1 MKKILIIED
10 EPDVAR
16 SIKAFLEAAGY
27 ETAFTF
33 DPMEGVKKLKSY
45 DLLLLD
51 LIMPKVS
58 GRMVLK
64 EIKSKGII
72 IPVIVLSAISLPA
85 TVGAELMSQYPGL
98 RFLPKTQMY
107 RDLIPMIREL
117 LGE

>member
-27 ETAFTF
+27 EVAFTF
-33 DPMEGVKKLKSY
+33 DPMDGVKKLKSY
-45 DLLLLD
+45 DMLLLD

-64 EIKSKGII
+64 ELKSKGIAV
-72 IPVIVLSAISLPA
+72 PVIVLSAVSLPA
-85 TVGAELMSQYPGL
+85 TVGAELMSQYHGL
-98 RFLPKTQMY
+98 KFLPKTQMY
-107 RDLIPMIREL
+107 RDLIPLIKEI